1 MRAILMAT
9 VALQVLASTAF
20 AQTTPNQPPTPEA
33 TQPVLPPSTAQPAA
47 EAAQPAQPAA
57 ESQAASEPAPQVP
70 PAAGAEP
77 ATTAPA
83 EQAQAPG
90 AREEALKN
98 DPNVQQSQQP
108 EPAAQGTRS
117 PEPLP
122 SPTETPTL
130 TQALEAVWRTPTD
143 LDGNPLPAAAPE
155 GEANPAAHT
164 AAGCATTDAQLTQ
177 TPPGSTPCPDPGAD
191 PKPGDGSAR

>member
-20 AQTTPNQPPTPEA
+20 AQITPNQPPAPEA
-33 TQPVLPPSTAQPAA
+33 TQPVLPPST
-47 EAAQPAQPAA
+47 AQPAA

-70 PAAGAEP
+70 PAAGAEQAP
-77 ATTAPA
+77 AAPA

-177 TPPGSTPCPDPGAD
+177 TPPTGTPCPDPGAD